1 MPGSIAI
8 GDLILNY
15 DPEFPK
21 ERFRSAGVAVVLKHS
36 SGRRPDPFK
45 PP

>member
-8 GDLILNY
+8 GDLILNP
-15 DPEFPK
+15 DPEFPQ
-21 ERFRSAGVAVVLKHS
+21 ERLRSAGVAVILKHS

>member
-8 GDLILNY
+8 GDLILNP
-15 DPEFPK
+15 DPEFPQ
-21 ERFRSAGVAVVLKHS
+21 ERLRSAGVAVVLTHS